1 MMRRENI
8 EAFATPRPFHPFEI
22 RLVDG
27 QRFRVKSVE
36 QFLLGRYHV
45 AVLNLKGVI
54 VTLSMGLIATIRP
67 IGSRNPGR
75 RRPA

>member
-8 EAFATPRPFHPFEI
+8 EAFAAPRPFPPFEI

-27 QRFRVKSVE
+27 QRFRIRNVE
-36 QFLLGRYHV
+36 QFLLGRNHV
-45 AVLNLKGVI
+45 AVLNPKGVI

-67 IGSRNPGR
+67 LG
-75 RRPA
+75 A